1 MADGKDSID
10 FIAKYKDWVAIKK
23 MSIFE
28 DTKPEEVAFHLAGIR
43 QRIDV
48 KAFEILGIDIASLDA
63 YAAKLTNGMRKS
75 YANLAEAMQQLGSS
89 EAKAAVSAATKGK
102 PELEQVA
109 AIYLLRKVVQDLGF
123 DFDVSQ
129 EMLAKAYPDLKIP
142 KPLGRHK
149 KE

>member
-1 MADGKDSID
+1 MADGRDSID
-10 FIAKYKDWVAIKK
+10 FIAKYKDWIAIKK
-23 MSIFE
+23 MSILE

-89 EAKAAVSAATKGK
+89 EAK
-102 PELEQVA
+102 
-109 AIYLLRKVVQDLGF
+109 
-123 DFDVSQ
+123 
-129 EMLAKAYPDLKIP
+129 
-142 KPLGRHK
+142 
-149 KE
+149 